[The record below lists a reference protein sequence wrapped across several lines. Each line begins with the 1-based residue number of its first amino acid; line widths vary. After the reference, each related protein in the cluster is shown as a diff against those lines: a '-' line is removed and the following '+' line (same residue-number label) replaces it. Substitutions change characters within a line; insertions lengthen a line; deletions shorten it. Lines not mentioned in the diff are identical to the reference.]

1 MVYYLPLLLEAR
13 FSWKNKRNCDERCPS
28 ILSGNVRSRESWWT
42 NTLYIGIWPS
52 WNDLSRRWF
61 RFKSA
66 FELKSK
72 SILQIQCWTNT
83 CKWMSVGAL
92 EVDISLWDV
101 TLTFTTP
108 SPCSLPVPPLRPMLL
123 RFSFFFFTFLLSDCW
138 KKNSETW
145 KIWNFRSNLN
155 VQNVLPTR
163 MDAWSNDDRMAG
175 PKWNSAQLIGKSQK
189 GPLSTWKRSQSSS
202 NQVQP

>member
-123 RFSFFFFTFLLSDCW
+123 RFSFFFFSFFA
-138 KKNSETW
+138 
-145 KIWNFRSNLN
+145 IWLGCIDKGILKDLKLN
-155 VQNVLPTR
+155 VGSVSSFVWFPKLEDLPH
-163 MDAWSNDDRMAG
+163 DD
-175 PKWNSAQLIGKSQK
+175 L
-189 GPLSTWKRSQSSS
+189 KRSCSKGSFCS
-202 NQVQP
+202 ASESLATVRSK